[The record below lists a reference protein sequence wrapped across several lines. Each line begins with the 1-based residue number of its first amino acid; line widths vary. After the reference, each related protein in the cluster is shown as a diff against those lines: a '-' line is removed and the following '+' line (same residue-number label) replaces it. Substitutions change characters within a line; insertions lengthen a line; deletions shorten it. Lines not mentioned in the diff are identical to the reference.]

1 MLMQGGFGHQTPG
14 PFLIVRSEHRSA
26 SAAWAVSSGLK
37 PSRGRSVG
45 HVSMIDRAIPLLD
58 PLARAL
64 MEEIAEGVVIFD
76 MSGRVAFVNACA
88 RGVMRK
94 AGIEQGDRASMLAR
108 LSRLG
113 SRIAPIWVGSAKVC
127 EVVFLPADLREEGG
141 KHTLADRERQAILE
155 TLDATGWKL
164 TESARRLGISRTTLW
179 RRLRAYDIDRDKRAR
194 WSTSS

>member
-1 MLMQGGFGHQTPG
+1 
-14 PFLIVRSEHRSA
+14 
-26 SAAWAVSSGLK
+26 
-37 PSRGRSVG
+37 
-45 HVSMIDRAIPLLD
+45 MIDRGTPLLD

-76 MSGRVAFVNACA
+76 MRGRVAYVNASA
-88 RGVMRK
+88 RAAMRK
-94 AGIEQGDRASMLAR
+94 ARIEHGDRSSMLPR

-113 SRIAPIWVGSAKVC
+113 SRLSPIWVGSAKIC
-127 EVVFLPADLREEGG
+127 EMVFLPADLRGERGR
-141 KHTLADRERQAILE
+141 HTLADREREAILE

-194 WSTSS
+194 WSSSS